1 MTACVHRVWKAAGF
15 LLRRLFSRERKVI
28 IMNEMTLKPFS
39 ARFIDADDRVHLE
52 LTNTTDEVLNVVEI
66 LAVFLKD
73 QGTQGGGPSRA
84 HIKFEAL
91 KSVAPK
97 AKALVPHRTWID
109 GKPVGAGQDQLE
121 RLKVVAGEV
130 KPYVL
135 DISWENGEGRTR
147 YQRIPVGH

>member
-1 MTACVHRVWKAAGF
+1 MSHMI
-15 LLRRLFSRERKVI
+15 E
-28 IMNEMTLKPFS
+28 KPFT
-39 ARFIDADDRVHLE
+39 AGFIDAGDKVLLE
-52 LTNTTDEVLNVVEI
+52 LTNTSDKTLNLVEI

-73 QGTQGGGPSRA
+73 QGTPGGGPSRS

-91 KSVAPK
+91 KFVMPK
-97 AKALVPHRTWID
+97 AKAVVPHRTWVD
-109 GKPVGAGQDQLE
+109 GKPAAAGQDQLE

-135 DISWENGEGRTR
+135 DISWENSEGKTR